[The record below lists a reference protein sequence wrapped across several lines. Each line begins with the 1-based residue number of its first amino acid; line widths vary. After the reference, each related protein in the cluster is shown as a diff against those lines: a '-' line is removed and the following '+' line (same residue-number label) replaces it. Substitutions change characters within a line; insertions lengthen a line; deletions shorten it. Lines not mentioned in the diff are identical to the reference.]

1 MGGHTSSF
9 ADLAKNDQLNRL
21 VSKEVLTPSDP
32 FWNSLLS
39 YNIKPPV
46 TKTDW
51 REFDHYTE
59 ELQKRLLL
67 SNLKTA
73 NFVSLLKVLLLRTSE
88 LKNSVLTENSLFIWQ
103 TYNAVFL
110 VRVIARFMMERIKEE
125 DVVRQFNVVA
135 EGEEEVAHAMFP
147 TFVRQLCEL
156 VVETPLAPPTYSL
169 LTEATRLLTVLLS
182 SPLYCPPG
190 KPAHQ
195 LAAWREMM
203 TGSASVMAVPL
214 TCTLLTRYMER
225 EQAPVRDE
233 GGSLVLGLASGMWNL
248 LTLGYG
254 APATPEEQEGGGTT
268 PLSDTSLCLLL
279 LLVNHCTDSTT
290 LENPYCQ
297 ALAGFSNSAERSGA
311 PPTGLFQ
318 LEFPALY
325 SSISAT
331 LDTDETTLLLYL
343 LLHRNKAFHTFVLAS
358 SDIERLVVPILQA
371 LYRAPSCSNHH
382 IYMSLIILLILS
394 EDDLFN
400 QTVHDT
406 VLRPQQVSWYTERQ
420 VSELSLGGLLIL
432 VVIRTIQYNM
442 LKMRDKYLHTNCL
455 AALANM
461 SSQFRGLH
469 PYVAQRI
476 VSLFET
482 LARKHGR
489 LVAGLQGVQA
499 EGEEKEEEEFTEV
512 SEAVQDAA
520 VLEEVLRMVLEIVNS
535 CLVHQTQHN
544 PNLIYALLYKRG
556 LFEAAGQDPAFQDL
570 AANLLAVVVHMG
582 SRLEQVQ
589 ERKGRGL
596 TVEEVQ
602 GVVSQGAAQFPKDRL
617 NRLPELKF
625 KYVEEEEPEEFFI
638 PYVWTLATQ
647 RTYWSG
653 ENIRLFSN
661 S

>member
-1 MGGHTSSF
+1 M
-9 ADLAKNDQLNRL
+9 
-21 VSKEVLTPSDP
+21 
-32 FWNSLLS
+32 
-39 YNIKPPV
+39 
-46 TKTDW
+46 
-51 REFDHYTE
+51 
-59 ELQKRLLL
+59 
-67 SNLKTA
+67 
-73 NFVSLLKVLLLRTSE
+73 
-88 LKNSVLTENSLFIWQ
+88 
-103 TYNAVFL
+103 
-110 VRVIARFMMERIKEE
+110 
-125 DVVRQFNVVA
+125 
-135 EGEEEVAHAMFP
+135 
-147 TFVRQLCEL
+147 
-156 VVETPLAPPTYSL
+156 
-169 LTEATRLLTVLLS
+169 
-182 SPLYCPPG
+182 
-190 KPAHQ
+190 
-195 LAAWREMM
+195 
-203 TGSASVMAVPL
+203 
-214 TCTLLTRYMER
+214 
-225 EQAPVRDE
+225 
-233 GGSLVLGLASGMWNL
+233 
-248 LTLGYG
+248 
-254 APATPEEQEGGGTT
+254 
-268 PLSDTSLCLLL
+268 
-279 LLVNHCTDSTT
+279 
-290 LENPYCQ
+290 
-297 ALAGFSNSAERSGA
+297 
-311 PPTGLFQ
+311 
-318 LEFPALY
+318 
-325 SSISAT
+325 
-331 LDTDETTLLLYL
+331 
-343 LLHRNKAFHTFVLAS
+343 LAS

>member
-1 MGGHTSSF
+1 MGGGSSSY
-9 ADLAKNDQLNRL
+9 AELPKNEHLNRL

-39 YNIKPPV
+39 YNIEPPASKV
-46 TKTDW
+46 DW
-51 REFDHYTE
+51 REFDHFTE
-59 ELQKRLLL
+59 ELQKRFLL
-67 SNLKTA
+67 SNLKTG
-73 NFVSLLKVLLLRTSE
+73 NFVSLLKVVLLRTSE

-103 TYNAVFL
+103 TNNAIFIL
-110 VRVIARFMMERIKEE
+110 RVMARFMMERIKEE
-125 DVVRQFNVVA
+125 DVVRQFNVVPPD
-135 EGEEEVAHAMFP
+135 EEELPEAMFP
-147 TFVRQLCEL
+147 LFLRQLCEL
-156 VVETPLAPPTYSL
+156 IVETPLAAPTYSL
-169 LTEATRLLTVLLS
+169 LLEATKLLTVLLS
-182 SPLYCPPG
+182 SPLFCPPG
-190 KPAHQ
+190 KPSHQ
-195 LAAWREMM
+195 LTAWKEVMQ
-203 TGSASVMAVPL
+203 GGASVMAVPL
-214 TCTLLTRYMER
+214 TSTLLIRFMER
-225 EQAPVRDE
+225 QPAPPRSE

-254 APATPEEQEGGGTT
+254 SSGGNGNEDVEGGDA
-268 PLSDTSLCLLL
+268 PLADISLTLLL
-279 LLVNHCTDSTT
+279 LLVNHCTDASAI
-290 LENPYCQ
+290 ENPYSD
-297 ALAGFSNSAERSGA
+297 ALANFSNSAERSD
-311 PPTGLFQ
+311 PPAAALFQ
-318 LEFPALY
+318 VEVPMLY
-325 SSISAT
+325 SSLAAT
-331 LDTDETTLLLYL
+331 LHTDEATLLLYL
-343 LLHRNKAFHTFVLAS
+343 LLHKNKGFHNYVLAAT
-358 SDIERLVVPILQA
+358 DIDRLVIPILQS

-400 QTVHDT
+400 ETVHSCI
-406 VLRPQQVSWYTERQ
+406 LRPAQVSWYTERG

-461 SSQFRGLH
+461 SSQFRNLH

-489 LVAGLQGVQA
+489 LVEGLAGAVD
-499 EGEEKEEEEFTEV
+499 EKEEEGFTEV

-544 PNLIYALLYKRG
+544 PNLIYALLYKRE
-556 LFEAAGQDPAFQDL
+556 LFEAAGLNPAFSDL

-589 ERKGRGL
+589 ERKGRSL

-602 GVVSQGAAQFPKDRL
+602 EVVRQGASQFPKDRL
-617 NRLPELKF
+617 NRLPDLKF

-647 RTYWSG
+647 RMHWSG
-653 ENIRLFSN
+653 DNMRLFST
-661 S
+661 